1 MLNFLLLLVYIIPLP
16 FWFLMIFYPK
26 RELTQRVANNYSVF
40 LLLGALY
47 VFTGAG
53 AVIAWISLAASGSA
67 PTMNITSV
75 EGLAGFFSSPA
86 GALVVMLHMTTM
98 DLVGGHWIYH
108 ETLRLNTNK
117 ILAGLFLLTTFFLG
131 PLGLFVFVMYR
142 LLISMRDRGV
152 SEGKAETA
160 VGPA

>member
-1 MLNFLLLLVYIIPLP
+1 MLNILLLLVYIIPLP

-47 VFTGAG
+47 VFTGVG
-53 AVIAWISLAASGSA
+53 AVIAWISLAASGNA
-67 PTMNITSV
+67 PPMNITSV

-117 ILAGLFLLTTFFLG
+117 ILAGLFLLTTLLLG

-142 LLISMRDRGV
+142 LLISMRDRGAP
-152 SEGKAETA
+152 ETKAEAA
-160 VGPA
+160 VRPA